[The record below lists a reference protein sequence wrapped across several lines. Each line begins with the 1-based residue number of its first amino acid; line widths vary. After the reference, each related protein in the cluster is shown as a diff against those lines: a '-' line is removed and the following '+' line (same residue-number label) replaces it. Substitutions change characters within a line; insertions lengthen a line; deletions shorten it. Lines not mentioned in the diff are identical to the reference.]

1 MTMTEAPAARPVP
14 PETAPPVGPGHG
26 RKLVVAAIVTGVVWT
41 GIVLARLFV
50 GGAIGMGDQGD
61 GRRLMCQLGVRSNAP
76 FDANPS
82 AFLYPTYVPHTW
94 YGEACADS
102 AGGIY
107 RTSEIALLSLAKIL
121 TPVLGL
127 PGALDLRALGV
138 IFAVFTGLCV
148 GALVLALPGVLLL
161 RVGVASLVGLL
172 AADSAVA
179 QYFIS
184 PYSEAAGL
192 IALIALC
199 PALLLLWRRGH
210 TTWPTLAAV
219 GFLSAVALGAK
230 TQTAGL
236 LPALLVAILWLPHR
250 RGGPWAVTRIPG
262 LTLSALLVC
271 LVAYFAATSPVGLA
285 QQNVY
290 GQVFGT
296 ILPNSPDPAADL
308 RSLGADPS
316 LADAS
321 GTSPESPGA
330 ASQRLEYL
338 TFREEVTTSSYV
350 RFYLTHPDRLVSL
363 GGIGLQGVARWRQD
377 YLGSYLPDS
386 GQKPLAIES
395 RVDVYGSMFR
405 DAFSLVIVLF
415 WLGLLYV
422 GVRTARDR
430 RLSTPEQNLGRLSV
444 FLAAGSL
451 SQFWTVLIFNGFP
464 DLFKQLIFTN
474 LLLALGVPVMVAC
487 VAVRSRAFRQR
498 SRA

>member
-1 MTMTEAPAARPVP
+1 MTVTEAPTRTAAPDSP
-14 PETAPPVGPGHG
+14 PPVRPGPG
-26 RKLVVAAIVTGVVWT
+26 RRLIAAAVVTAVVWT

-50 GGAIGMGDQGD
+50 GGAVGMGDQGD

-82 AFLYPTYVPHTW
+82 AFLYPTYVSHNW
-94 YGEACADS
+94 YGEACSADS

-107 RTSEIALLSLAKIL
+107 RTSEIALLVLAKAL

-138 IFAVFTGLCV
+138 IFAVLTGLCV
-148 GALVLALPGVLLL
+148 GALVLALPGSLLL
-161 RVGVASLVGLL
+161 RVAVASLVGLL

-219 GFLSAVALGAK
+219 GFVSAVALGAK

-250 RGGPWAVTRIPG
+250 RGGHWAVSRLPA

-271 LVAYFAATSPVGLA
+271 LATYFAVTSPVGFA

-321 GTSPESPGA
+321 GTDPESPGA

-338 TFREEVTTSSYV
+338 QFREDVTTSDYV
-350 RFYLTHPDRLVSL
+350 RFYVTHPGRLVSL
-363 GGIGLQGVARWRQD
+363 GRIGLQGVSHWRQD
-377 YLGSYLPDS
+377 YLGSYLPES
-386 GQKPLAIES
+386 GQQPLAIES
-395 RVDVYGSMFR
+395 RVDVYGTAFK
-405 DAFSLVIVLF
+405 DAFSVVLVLF
-415 WLGLLYV
+415 WLGMIYV
-422 GVRTARDR
+422 GVRTARDP
-430 RLSTPEQNLGRLSV
+430 RLPTPEQNLGRLSV
-444 FLAAGSL
+444 FLAAASL
-451 SQFWTVLIFNGFP
+451 SQFWTVLIFTGLP
-464 DLFKQLIFTN
+464 DLYRQMIFTN

-487 VAVRSRAFRQR
+487 VAVRSRAFWQR
-498 SRA
+498 ARA

>member
-1 MTMTEAPAARPVP
+1 MTLTEAPAQ
-14 PETAPPVGPGHG
+14 PVGVADPTPVRRGCG
-26 RKLVVAAIVTGVVWT
+26 RRLITAAVVTAVVWT
-41 GIVLARLFV
+41 GIVLGRLFV

-61 GRRLMCQLGVRSNAP
+61 GRRLMCQLGVRNDAP

-94 YGEACADS
+94 YGEACSADS

-107 RTSEIALLSLAKIL
+107 RTSEIALLALAKAL

-138 IFAVFTGLCV
+138 IFAVLTGLCV
-148 GALVLALPGVLLL
+148 GALVLALPGGLAV

-199 PALLLLWRRGH
+199 PALLLLWRRGR

-219 GFLSAVALGAK
+219 GFISAVALGAK
-230 TQTAGL
+230 TQTASL

-250 RGGPWAVTRIPG
+250 RGGHWLVTRIPG

-271 LVAYFAATSPVGLA
+271 LAGYFAATSPVGFA

-321 GTSPESPGA
+321 GTNPESPGA

-338 TFREEVTTSSYV
+338 TFREDVTTVDYV

-363 GGIGLQGVARWRQD
+363 GGIGLQGVGRWRQD

-386 GQKPLAIES
+386 GQQPLAIES
-395 RVDVYGSMFR
+395 RVNVYGSIFQ
-405 DAFSLVIVLF
+405 DAFPPVLVLF
-415 WLGLLYV
+415 WLGMIYI
-422 GVRTARDR
+422 GIRTARDR

-444 FLAAGSL
+444 FLAAGSF
-451 SQFWTVLIFNGFP
+451 SQFWTVLIFAGFP
-464 DLFKQLIFTN
+464 DLYKHLIFTN
-474 LLLALGVPVMVAC
+474 LLLGLGVPIMVAC

-498 SRA
+498 ARA